1 MRGGAGLLLGAL
13 LLATA
18 AARAQEVPAPARPGG
33 GAPPRLSLT
42 LSAEPGTDP
51 VVVRAANLLQDG
63 LFEGALHDGFP
74 VRFQFH
80 LELWR
85 DAALYD
91 RLEREVSWVA
101 LAQLDPLS
109 GVYSLTRTGGSVE
122 SFTSVDSLARA
133 LATPFIVDVTPVPRG
148 GRTRWYYVATLE
160 IESLSLSELDEVERW
175 LRGDLG
181 RAITREGDVGGALG
195 RGARRLLI
203 RFSGLPRRRLEARS
217 AVFAL

>member
-1 MRGGAGLLLGAL
+1 MRGGAGLLVGAL

-18 AARAQEVPAPARPGG
+18 AARAQEVPPPARPG
-33 GAPPRLSLT
+33 AAPRLSLA
-42 LSAEPGTDP
+42 LPPEPGTEP

-133 LATPFIVDVTPVPRG
+133 LATPFTVDLTPAPRR
-148 GRTRWYYVATLE
+148 GRTRWYYVATLDV
-160 IESLSLSELDEVERW
+160 ESLSLSELDEVERW

-181 RAITREGDVGGALG
+181 RAITREGDVGSALG

-217 AVFAL
+217 QLFTF